1 MLLNSGSQVDGES
14 ISDMP
19 GEEPLPDADERCSS
33 QYVSGVAPRPGAT
46 DVNEP
51 AHAAIRQLMK
61 ALEQIGTGIASAGEA
76 ERALAQHA
84 RELRGLLAPF
94 APVAPL
100 APGEPN
106 EHELQHRIVRL
117 EEQLRTERRQA
128 VADILRTLEQ
138 NDEFLTLL
146 IEEHDSELKQAYRQ
160 RDEVFSQVARLKSG
174 APTSSPR
181 ATEERTD
188 FKSEPP
194 TTRRHSLGSQ
204 RIKTDPGLGNLPK
217 VASPMARQASDEAP
231 TARPP
236 AMDLGDR
243 LSEVQRQLV
252 ASNEMVDKLL
262 LDKQRSLELIRRL
275 QAQRDDA
282 HRELL
287 YAKKQ
292 ALDGSAPTAS
302 APQAQRPSSPQNERP
317 TDPAPGFASAPPGT
331 PRMPRWP
338 ADRADGAWDLG
349 GALPAPP
356 LSLGS
361 ALPRDRRHSQSP
373 LLLPD
378 PPPELSSAVLDA
390 TRSSSMED
398 WREPISAQAHSRPV
412 LKPKPSLAERP
423 LVTYSFRPDTASE
436 AEHGEI
442 SLKPPR
448 TPGS

>member
-1 MLLNSGSQVDGES
+1 MLSTSGSKADGTSTSEL
-14 ISDMP
+14 P
-19 GEEPLPDADERCSS
+19 GEGPSPHADQGRSS
-33 QYVSGVAPRPGAT
+33 QYISGVAPRPGST
-46 DVNEP
+46 DVNEL
-51 AHAAIRQLMK
+51 AHVAVRQLMK

-76 ERALAQHA
+76 ERALAQYA
-84 RELRGLLAPF
+84 RELRELLSSLSPRE
-94 APVAPL
+94 L
-100 APGEPN
+100 N
-106 EHELQHRIVRL
+106 DHELQNRMVRL

-138 NDEFLTLL
+138 NDEFLALL

-160 RDEVFSQVARLKSG
+160 RDEVLAQVARLKSG

-181 ATEERTD
+181 ATEERSE

-194 TTRRHSLGSQ
+194 TTRRHSLVSQ
-204 RIKTDPGLGNLPK
+204 RIKTDPGLGSLPK
-217 VASPMARQASDEAP
+217 VASPMAHQPSDEAP

-292 ALDGSAPTAS
+292 ALDGSAPTGS
-302 APQAQRPSSPQNERP
+302 APQARRPSSPQNERP
-317 TDPAPGFASAPPGT
+317 TDPAPSFASSPPGT

-373 LLLPD
+373 LLPD

-390 TRSSSMED
+390 THSSSTEG
-398 WREPISAQAHSRPV
+398 WREPISSQAHSRPV
-412 LKPKPSLAERP
+412 LKPKPSLADRP
-423 LVTYSFRPDTASE
+423 LVTYSFRPDAASE
-436 AEHGEI
+436 AEHREI